1 MTSSVFWI
9 GYISESRPFNEP
21 KFNKLEIINDIFY
34 YILLGLSFSFTM
46 KNIDKDGS
54 FKMGIVFMA
63 LLILLLVINC
73 SNMLFG

>member
-9 GYISESRPFNEP
+9 GYISEWRPFNEP

-34 YILLGLSFSFTM
+34 YVLLDLSFSFTLI
-46 KNIDKDGS
+46 NIVKEDSLKI
-54 FKMGIVFMA
+54 GIVFMA